1 MDEQTSTSNR
11 GRFLDLFITGRK
23 RLTMQVTYNSVQN
36 MGPKR
41 WRLFTF
47 AEIFFNY
54 LKTVIFFLFDTF
66 WVKTIE

>member
-1 MDEQTSTSNR
+1 MCGGLVMDEQTSTSNR

-47 AEIFFNY
+47 AKIFFNY
-54 LKTVIFFLFDTF
+54 LKTVIFFF
-66 WVKTIE
+66 I